1 MLSLFLTIAVVHLV
15 ALMSPGPD
23 FFFVSRTAMSQSR
36 SKALLGVLGITGG
49 MFIWAGLSILG
60 LQVLFETV
68 SWLQEVV
75 AIGGGL
81 YLLWMGYG
89 LLKSSF
95 FEKEF
100 TCQTEELAYSER
112 EMKSPFLFGLL
123 TNLANPKAVI
133 YYGSIF
139 STFITPEVSE
149 VAKFSFFCLV
159 VAESFGWFAFV
170 AMVFGLSQ
178 PRRLYRKFSRW
189 IDALAGALFALFGG
203 GLIWANR

>member
-112 EMKSPFLFGLL
+112 EMKSPFLFGLPRRQCS
-123 TNLANPKAVI
+123 LAN
-133 YYGSIF
+133 
-139 STFITPEVSE
+139 
-149 VAKFSFFCLV
+149 
-159 VAESFGWFAFV
+159 
-170 AMVFGLSQ
+170 
-178 PRRLYRKFSRW
+178 R
-189 IDALAGALFALFGG
+189 
-203 GLIWANR
+203 